1 MQHEMNEA
9 NFESRES
16 KQSRAFYGLTAWNAV
31 HLIIGVAAAG
41 VAVSTSHWLD
51 TTYKEGMQGLLGINH
66 AGLWSVCFAE
76 IPENETAKNLTDH
89 LSNIVDENLFGS
101 GSMTQSKDFMI
112 ELEEQMLENSPEF
125 ETRLAALLAEPADS
139 GNVTSS
145 AEESLGDSAETPDM
159 IPASLKDSEAYKE
172 AVRQATVD
180 YIVNVTVEGFPLSS
194 GCSNPMHVY
203 KSDVA
208 GWFFRNVPYPYGY
221 DTYHLFQC
229 LRAFV
234 VGFGI
239 FGLLSI
245 MFFLFNLCTEIGSCS
260 SANLSFAMIFATL
273 QVVSGLAGVV
283 DYFILLARIASSNAT
298 EVINVSYLF
307 VDYTTDGYRGI
318 ANYWGWSGWVFLGSV
333 AWSLLMFPFLCCTC
347 TSHIRARDSQDTA
360 SYGLLEAPR
369 SMDNKDPEHVST
381 PAGDE

>member
-1 MQHEMNEA
+1 
-9 NFESRES
+9 
-16 KQSRAFYGLTAWNAV
+16 
-31 HLIIGVAAAG
+31 
-41 VAVSTSHWLD
+41 
-51 TTYKEGMQGLLGINH
+51 
-66 AGLWSVCFAE
+66 
-76 IPENETAKNLTDH
+76 
-89 LSNIVDENLFGS
+89 
-101 GSMTQSKDFMI
+101 MTQSKDFMI

-245 MFFLFNLCTEIGSCS
+245 MFFLFNLCTEIGKKSF
-260 SANLSFAMIFATL
+260 LSL
-273 QVVSGLAGVV
+273 
-283 DYFILLARIASSNAT
+283 
-298 EVINVSYLF
+298 
-307 VDYTTDGYRGI
+307 
-318 ANYWGWSGWVFLGSV
+318 
-333 AWSLLMFPFLCCTC
+333 SLSLSLSLRCVCVCLNMRFPF
-347 TSHIRARDSQDTA
+347 R
-360 SYGLLEAPR
+360 
-369 SMDNKDPEHVST
+369 
-381 PAGDE
+381 